1 MRHLLEFNLED
12 ILPEGEAVLQHQG
25 MPRGKTVPGHIQA
38 ILEEAVEVFTSEATP
53 TGILQELTV
62 EQFDAIFRGE
72 GLNEREAV
80 LKEIYPQ
87 ADSLALF
94 ALTMGDM
101 LSKNI
106 EEQFAGKNFALGAML
121 DAVASLA
128 ADGAA
133 AHVEERFEK
142 DLASRN
148 NRPIELR
155 VLGYS
160 PGYCG
165 WHISAQK
172 KLFQALEPER
182 IGITLNTSYLMTP
195 LKSVSGVLVA
205 GPRAIHLFKPSFDF
219 CKVCK
224 TYSCQERLRDLKAV
238 VA

>member
-25 MPRGKTVPGHIQA
+25 MPPGKTVPGHIQA
-38 ILEEAVEVFTSEATP
+38 ILEEAVEVFTSEARP

-72 GLNEREAV
+72 GLNEHEAV
-80 LKEIYPQ
+80 LKAIYPQ
-87 ADSLALF
+87 AESLALF
-94 ALTMGDM
+94 ALTMGST
-101 LSKNI
+101 LSANI

-133 AHVEERFEK
+133 AHVEERYEK
-142 DLASRN
+142 DLAGRN
-148 NRPIELR
+148 NRATELR

-205 GPRAIHLFKPSFDF
+205 GPREIHLFKPSFDF

-224 TYSCQERLRDLKAV
+224 SYSCHERLRDLKAA